1 MLVGRNTRCRA
12 GIGISR
18 GLIIKSVS
26 VWVFKKTQN
35 WRLVNMGE
43 LKLPGGMRISLAQ
56 DVTKQMQA
64 REMFLYS
71 EKVEPEDM
79 HGFFEQMSKARMP
92 FLGFLDLSG
101 ILSLNSFKIIV
112 KRDSNTVSFYTEEK
126 KHLEGQSA
134 LAFPFRLGD
143 KTRVDVR
150 YGASNPLSKFYA
162 LGGGRYDF
170 LDFMLKENIEELELN
185 ISKVLGKFIAAGAAI
200 DTKGKKRAVT
210 VFGPHKFFR
219 INLEE
224 KPSVYIEVLDPL
236 PKKKQTASN
245 FPVFE
250 DTGQTMGVDNYDPMQ
265 HTLVVGTSGSGKSKA
280 LYVLLKA
287 IEHKYGDDARIII
300 VDPHGE
306 FCRMFPHNKQVDFV
320 RNYVEPLDVGGQKS
334 PMMTQLVAQLLSSSV
349 GDENKYSE
357 RVLFY
362 AVHLLSGLNQLELG
376 NISSLLTEPTR
387 RAEYLSTCENDEVK
401 RFFDEEYND
410 IYIHHFNSAILPI
423 LNFIGEYELYMGKEK
438 KLERLYELVRNN
450 KITVVS
456 FDPKFFGRKMI
467 RFLSGAIINQMYL
480 LAITGKLMDKKT
492 ILVMDEFPRIETKVA
507 KDILAETRKFNMF
520 AYFSCQYLGQLNKE
534 ILDSIVSNARNII
547 AFKLNRQ
554 DAALLSSVMEIKLEE
569 YFKKRRAQAELEE
582 SKKEMFIRLNQREC
596 IARLFDG
603 KNYLIPMKL
612 KVVDAHK
619 WGFNDNMEVD
629 AKDGPGPNPPGS
641 GGPGEGPG
649 GEGPGDGGISPFAEQ
664 EGLPEPMIRD
674 DELGKGGPVKK
685 LKRQNLMIL

>member
-1 MLVGRNTRCRA
+1 MDMTE
-12 GIGISR
+12 
-18 GLIIKSVS
+18 IK
-26 VWVFKKTQN
+26 F
-35 WRLVNMGE
+35 
-43 LKLPGGMRISLAQ
+43 PGGLRIALSK
-56 DVTKQMQA
+56 DKTKTLLA

-71 EKVEPEDM
+71 EKVEEEDM
-79 HGFFEQMSKARMP
+79 WGFFEQMSKSRVP
-92 FLGFLDLSG
+92 FLGFLDFSG
-101 ILSLNSFKIIV
+101 ILSLNTFKLIV
-112 KRDSNTVSFYTEEK
+112 KRNNNTVSFYTEEK

-134 LAFPFRLGD
+134 LAFPFRLGE
-143 KTRVDVR
+143 KTRVEVR
-150 YGASNPLSKFYA
+150 HGSSHPFTKFYMM
-162 LGGGRYDF
+162 GGGKYDF
-170 LDFMLKENIEELELN
+170 LDFMLKEDIEELELN
-185 ISKVLGKFIAAGAAI
+185 ISKVLGRFVAAGAAI
-200 DTKGKKRAVT
+200 DKKGKKRAVT

-236 PKKKQTASN
+236 PKKKQTTSN

-250 DTGQTMGVDNYDPMQ
+250 DAGQTLGVDNYDPMQ

-287 IEHKYGDDARIII
+287 IEHKYGNDARIVI

-306 FCRMFPHNKQVDFV
+306 FCRMFPHNKRVDFV
-320 RNYVEPLDVGGQKS
+320 KNYIEPLDVGRQKS

-362 AVHLLSGLNQLELG
+362 AVHLLSSLDKLELG
-376 NISSLLTEPTR
+376 NISSLLTEPTK

-410 IYIHHFNSAILPI
+410 IYIHHFNSAVLPI

-438 KLERLYELVRNN
+438 KLERLYDMVRKN
-450 KITVVS
+450 KITVLS

-467 RFLSGAIINQMYL
+467 KFLSGAIINQMYL
-480 LAITGKLMDKKT
+480 LAITGKFMDKKT

-507 KDILAETRKFNMF
+507 KDILSETRKFNMF
-520 AYFSCQYLGQLNKE
+520 AYFSCQYMGQLSKE
-534 ILDSIVSNARNII
+534 ILDSMVSNTRNII

-554 DAALLSSVMEIKLEE
+554 DATLLSSVMEIKLEE
-569 YFKKRRAQAELEE
+569 YFKKRRAQTELEE

-596 IARLFDG
+596 IARLYDG

-619 WGFNDNMEVD
+619 WGFNESMEID
-629 AKDGPGPNPPGS
+629 SKIEPEEPPESGEDGSSDGNGGSPPF
-641 GGPGEGPG
+641 GE
-649 GEGPGDGGISPFAEQ
+649 Q
-664 EGLPEPMIRD
+664 NGLPEPMID
-674 DELGKGGPVKK
+674 SKELDKKAGGGLPDK
-685 LKRQNLMIL
+685 LTRGQILI

>member
-1 MLVGRNTRCRA
+1 MKRKPK
-12 GIGISR
+12 IGDE
-18 GLIIKSVS
+18 K
-26 VWVFKKTQN
+26 
-35 WRLVNMGE
+35 MGE
-43 LKLPGGMRISLAQ
+43 IKLPGGMRISLAK
-56 DVTKQMQA
+56 DKAKQLQA

-71 EKVEPEDM
+71 ERVEPEDM
-79 HGFFEQMSKARMP
+79 HGFFEQMSKSRMP

-112 KRDSNTVSFYTEEK
+112 KRDNNTVSFYTEEK

-143 KTRVDVR
+143 KTKVEVR
-150 YGASNPLSKFYA
+150 YGASHPLSKFYA

-185 ISKVLGKFIAAGAAI
+185 ISKVLGRFVAAGAAI
-200 DTKGKKRAVT
+200 DKRGKKRAVT

-250 DTGQTMGVDNYDPMQ
+250 ETGQTMGVDNYDPMQ

-287 IEHKYGDDARIII
+287 IEHKYGDDARIVI

-306 FCRMFPHNKQVDFV
+306 FCRMFPHNKRVDFV
-320 RNYVEPLDVGGQKS
+320 NNYVEPLDVGRQKS

-362 AVHLLSGLNQLELG
+362 TVHLLSAIDKLELG

-438 KLERLYELVRNN
+438 KLERLFDLVSKN
-450 KITVVS
+450 KITVLS

-467 RFLSGAIINQMYL
+467 KFLSGAIINQMYL

-492 ILVMDEFPRIETKVA
+492 ILVMDEFPRIETRVA
-507 KDILAETRKFNMF
+507 KDILSETRKFNMF
-520 AYFSCQYLGQLNKE
+520 AYFSCQYMGQLSKE
-534 ILDSIVSNARNII
+534 ILDSIVSNARNLI

-569 YFKKRRAQAELEE
+569 YFKKRRAQTELEE

-596 IARLFDG
+596 IARLYDG

-619 WGFNDNMEVD
+619 WGFNESMEVD
-629 AKDGPGPNPPGS
+629 AKGGPQDMPPG
-641 GGPGEGPG
+641 GEGPG
-649 GEGPGDGGISPFAEQ
+649 GDEGPGDGGISPFEGQ
-664 EGLPEPMIRD
+664 EGLPEPMIGNE
-674 DELGKGGPVKK
+674 ELSKEGPVKK
-685 LKRQNLMIL
+685 LKRQNIMLL